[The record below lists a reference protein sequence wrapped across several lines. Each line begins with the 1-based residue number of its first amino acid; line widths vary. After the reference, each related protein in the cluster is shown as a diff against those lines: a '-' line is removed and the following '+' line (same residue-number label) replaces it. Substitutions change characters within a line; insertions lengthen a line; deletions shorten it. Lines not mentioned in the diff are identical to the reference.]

1 MSIGR
6 STTAA
11 MLYRTVMSQRVSP
24 LRYVHG
30 PVYQASTSSSLSS
43 PTSTASSA
51 SPTPGNASSARPR
64 RSSAASRRLS
74 ARRGADLVGPPDA
87 VSNLRPVIYSS
98 AFEDQE
104 TPASSPL
111 EARSDVNS
119 NSNGTL
125 QSHPYS
131 TAEFGASTP
140 STSAMASSRRNQRP
154 HSAYYLGL
162 LDRLEAAEL
171 THHLRLQ
178 RTDRFSQAFWSDNNA
193 RYAAALDQYKQG
205 LSTSSSTSSSSSSSS
220 SSANASPAQDLL
232 APFYTAWLSANRAR
246 HRAYNERLW
255 AMTKDDLAPAMR
267 YQMLRWW
274 VGWVAWLEAKRGRG
288 VATTSSL
295 SSF

>member
-11 MLYRTVMSQRVSP
+11 MSYRTVMSQRVSP

-30 PVYQASTSSSLSS
+30 PVYQASTSSSSSS
-43 PTSTASSA
+43 PTSTASSV
-51 SPTPGNASSARPR
+51 SPRPR

-119 NSNGTL
+119 NGAL

-220 SSANASPAQDLL
+220 SANASPAQDLL

>member
-30 PVYQASTSSSLSS
+30 AVYQASTSTSSSS

-51 SPTPGNASSARPR
+51 SPRPR

-111 EARSDVNS
+111 EVRSDVNS
-119 NSNGTL
+119 NTNGSL

-140 STSAMASSRRNQRP
+140 STSTMASSRRNQRP

-205 LSTSSSTSSSSSSSS
+205 LSTSSSTSSSSSSS

>member
-1 MSIGR
+1 MVIPMSIGR

-30 PVYQASTSSSLSS
+30 PVYQASTSSSSSS

-51 SPTPGNASSARPR
+51 SPRPR

-74 ARRGADLVGPPDA
+74 ARRGADFVGPPDA

-111 EARSDVNS
+111 EARSEVNS
-119 NSNGTL
+119 NTNGSL

-140 STSAMASSRRNQRP
+140 STSTMASSRRDQRP

-205 LSTSSSTSSSSSSSS
+205 LSTSSSTSSSSS
-220 SSANASPAQDLL
+220 ANASPAQDLL
-232 APFYTAWLSANRAR
+232 APFYTAWLRANRAR
-246 HRAYNERLW
+246 HRAYNEKLW

-267 YQMLRWW
+267 YQILRWW